1 MGDDVMNFCVE
12 CGFALEGSKE
22 ECLNCGFKVDDFN
35 KKQSTLDRTVPIKLA
50 TLSYEGIVN
59 LISLI
64 QMNFYLSFISTFIL
78 FIIFSTKP
86 ILGWGIF
93 LILLILG
100 YFYANSKEVTQHRLD
115 YTIQL
120 WFASK
125 VKITPEK
132 LEDFK
137 KNTQGFI
144 QTIKSKNETMPKPIV
159 TTEAPTVVVE
169 NDDTAQEV
177 EADLNVTDPVETVTQ
192 PPIKQGGT
200 NHLTTNAIV
209 KYVVQILLIAIAL
222 FIYYRGMVAYSLY
235 DINVSFL
242 SESYQQRTLTM
253 SYLIELLSYG
263 HYFDNSARA
272 EITYMV
278 FNIIA
283 YYLPFGFAFLALLP
297 SRLAGFYQLVIG
309 LIMGGGMVY
318 LVNVVGNSNLL
329 VNYVGEYGSF
339 SAGLGLGSYFI
350 FGAIIFMIILSL
362 NKMLSRMP
370 VVRIER

>member
-1 MGDDVMNFCVE
+1 MNFCVE

-22 ECLNCGFKVDDFN
+22 ECSNCGFKVADFN
-35 KKQSTLDRTVPIKLA
+35 KKQSKLDRTVPIKLA
-50 TLSYEGIVN
+50 ALSYEGIVN

-64 QMNFYLSFISTFIL
+64 QVNFYLSFISTFIL

-86 ILGWGIF
+86 ILGWGMF
-93 LILLILG
+93 LILLIVG
-100 YFYANSKEVTQHRLD
+100 YFYANSKEVAQHRLD

-125 VKITPEK
+125 VKLTPEK
-132 LEDFK
+132 LESYK
-137 KNTQGFI
+137 KNAQGFI
-144 QTIKSKNETMPKPIV
+144 QTIKSKNEIMPKPIV
-159 TTEAPTVVVE
+159 TTEAPSVGVE
-169 NDDTAQEV
+169 NDDTVQEV
-177 EADLNVTDPVETVTQ
+177 EADLNAANHVETVTQ
-192 PPIKQGGT
+192 HRIKQGGAYQLKT
-200 NHLTTNAIV
+200 NTIV

-222 FIYYRGMVAYSLY
+222 FVYYRGMVAYSLY

-242 SESYQQRTLTM
+242 SEGYQQRTLTM
-253 SYLIELLSYG
+253 SYLIDLLSYG
-263 HYFDNSARA
+263 HYFDNSARS

-278 FNIIA
+278 FNVIA
-283 YYLPFGFAFLALLP
+283 YYLPVGFAFLALLP
-297 SRLAGFYQLVIG
+297 SRLAGLCQLVIG

-318 LVNVVGNSNLL
+318 LVYLVDDLNLL

-362 NKMLSRMP
+362 IKMTSKMP
-370 VVRIER
+370 VVRNEL